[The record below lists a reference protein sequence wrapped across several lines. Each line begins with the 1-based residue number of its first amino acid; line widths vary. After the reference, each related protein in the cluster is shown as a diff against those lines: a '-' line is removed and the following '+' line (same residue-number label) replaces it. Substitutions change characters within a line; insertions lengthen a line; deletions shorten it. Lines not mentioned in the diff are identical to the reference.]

1 MDVMH
6 GGSISFK
13 RLCQHVKHVF
23 DSNFISF
30 YHIMNELVNYLH
42 ILILG
47 TFSLLIK
54 PKFVL
59 TTQQR
64 KKCSTYVFFICE
76 FSSNFNLKI
85 WFQPLQRIFLG
96 KMAQIC

>member
-59 TTQQR
+59 TTHNKE
-64 KKCSTYVFFICE
+64 KKILLMFFLFVNFHQIST
-76 FSSNFNLKI
+76 
-85 WFQPLQRIFLG
+85 
-96 KMAQIC
+96 